1 MARDAKRTVENEAN
15 GKMQAALQ
23 TLLSNPTARQC
34 QRKLNTEQA
43 KWGAVLQSVTEKA
56 ERDLRKEITKSD
68 RARDSKIERKSGT
81 GKVSW
86 LFSSPRFLCFSLQF
100 SFLSRNGRL
109 NWKEPQ
115 RQPGP
120 HLINPILET
129 NLQTFVAMNE
139 NTKTIAF
146 CGAAIAAVAIA
157 FLSRPEDLKE
167 FAQSSKKGLPLF
179 EFDPVLASGIQI
191 DEMVTDEED
200 NVTVRKSI
208 SVTADE
214 QGWFIRRPSKPASLK
229 TGVVSYPAD
238 AKGKAGR
245 MATSLSGLI
254 IHDLEE
260 RQAG

>member
-1 MARDAKRTVENEAN
+1 
-15 GKMQAALQ
+15 
-23 TLLSNPTARQC
+23 
-34 QRKLNTEQA
+34 
-43 KWGAVLQSVTEKA
+43 
-56 ERDLRKEITKSD
+56 
-68 RARDSKIERKSGT
+68 
-81 GKVSW
+81 
-86 LFSSPRFLCFSLQF
+86 
-100 SFLSRNGRL
+100 
-109 NWKEPQ
+109 
-115 RQPGP
+115 
-120 HLINPILET
+120 
-129 NLQTFVAMNE
+129 MNE

-214 QGWFIRRPSKPASLK
+214 QGWFIRRPRS
-229 TGVVSYPAD
+229 SYPAD

-254 IHDLEE
+254 IHDLEGDKQGDHSKFGVLDPNKRDE
-260 RQAG
+260 LSKAEDKMKEIGKGNHHIARKNTSCLPDRRR